1 VKIHVISTGHNQPL
15 HQINRLIDSVYSDPQ
30 PCEVRLHI
38 YNETDDD
45 RRGAAF
51 RRYDIIRNNPAP
63 IIADDDVIML
73 VGLDDHLLP
82 NAIRTIYEAHQSGA
96 WVTYGNWQ
104 NQHGRVNSL
113 QVEWRGQ
120 PLRTAPFFLTAP
132 NTFRAG
138 LYRRIPIKRLQVD
151 GTWQHVCTEVDVMYS
166 CAEMAGQDRTMLI
179 TEPIYHYNERLP
191 TGTLSQFG
199 KARKG
204 EVLRIIQGR
213 TPFDIL
219 ELL

>member
-1 VKIHVISTGHNQPL
+1 MKIHIISTGHNQPDNQV
-15 HQINRLIDSVYSDPQ
+15 HKLIKSVYGEAH
-30 PCEVRLHI
+30 PCFVHLYI

-63 IIADDDVIML
+63 LIADDDVCVL

-82 NAIRTIYEAHQSGA
+82 NSIRTIYEHHQAGA

-104 NQHGRVNSL
+104 NQHGKINSL
-113 QVEWRGQ
+113 QVQWDGK

-132 NTFRAG
+132 NSFRAG
-138 LYRRIPIKRLQVD
+138 LYRRIPIERLQVD
-151 GTWQHVCTEVDVMYS
+151 GCWQHVCTEVDVMYS
-166 CAEMAGQDRTMLI
+166 CAEMAGPDRTRLI
-179 TEPIYHYNERLP
+179 TEPLYYYNERLP
-191 TGTLSQFG
+191 TGTIAQFG
-199 KARKG
+199 KGRKG

-213 TPFDIL
+213 KPFDRIESL
-219 ELL
+219 